1 MNVLIIILA
10 IIIVL
15 MAYYMYTVFTAVPTV
30 AKNVDLT
37 QAVAPIKPSTI
48 TKPYSANY
56 TVGVWIYV
64 HNYNEEIDR
73 FLMYGDK
80 AYKGENSLFS
90 LRMDPMYARM
100 YCDVL
105 VKSADGGTKRQ
116 SVPLTSENDTFPIQ
130 KWVYVVVSVSNFIE
144 CYINGQFISATQV
157 SDAGLYIPPSNQTLD
172 IEAGATFNFGG
183 KGIATDNGRLRAN
196 GASVMLTG
204 LSRWAEPMSAGDV
217 YNNYRKG
224 NGYEKSA
231 FGGAYHMDVNI
242 SQDSNNYKFKIF

>member
-30 AKNVDLT
+30 AKNIDLT
-37 QAVAPIKPSTI
+37 QVVAPIKPSTI
-48 TKPYSANY
+48 KEPYSPNY

-64 HNYNEEIDR
+64 HNYNNQIDR

-80 AYKGENSLFS
+80 EYKDEQSLFS
-90 LRMDPMYARM
+90 LRMDPLYARM
-100 YCDVL
+100 YCDIL
-105 VKSADGGTKRQ
+105 VRTTTGNKKIQ
-116 SVPLTSENDTFPIQ
+116 SVPLTPENDTFPIQ
-130 KWVYVVVSVSNFIE
+130 KWVYVVVSVSKFIE
-144 CYINGQFISATQV
+144 CYLNGQFISATQV
-157 SDAGLYIPPSNQTLD
+157 SDAGVYQATQPDDPETH
-172 IEAGATFNFGG
+172 ATFSFGS
-183 KGIATDNGRLRAN
+183 KGIPTDKDTSNRPNGCA
-196 GASVMLTG
+196 VMLTG
-204 LSRWAEPMSAGDV
+204 LSRWPEPMSAGDV

-224 NGYEKSA
+224 NGYEKSS

>member
-30 AKNVDLT
+30 AKNIDLT
-37 QAVAPIKPSTI
+37 QAVLPIKPSTI
-48 TKPYSANY
+48 KNPYSANY

-64 HNYNEEIDR
+64 HNYNGQIDR
-73 FLMYGDK
+73 FLMYGD
-80 AYKGENSLFS
+80 AGHKGKGSLFS
-90 LRMDPMYARM
+90 LRMDPVYARM

-105 VKSADGGTKRQ
+105 VKSVDGGTKIQ
-116 SVPLTSENDTFPIQ
+116 SVPLTLENDTFPIQ
-130 KWVYVVVSVSNFIE
+130 KWVYVVVSVSKFIE
-144 CYINGQFISATQV
+144 CYLNGQFISATQV
-157 SDAGLYIPPSNQTLD
+157 SDAGIYTPSEPTED
-172 IEAGATFNFGG
+172 PETHATFSFGS
-183 KGIATDNGRLRAN
+183 KGIPTDNQIARPN
-196 GASVMLTG
+196 GSSIMLTG

-224 NGYEKSA
+224 NGYENSS

>member
-30 AKNVDLT
+30 AKNTDLT

-48 TKPYSANY
+48 KNPYSANY

-64 HNYNEEIDR
+64 HNYNNQIDR

-80 AYKGENSLFS
+80 GYKGKDSLFS
-90 LRMDPMYARM
+90 LRMDPTYAKM
-100 YCDVL
+100 YCDIL
-105 VKSADGGTKRQ
+105 VKSADGGSKIQ
-116 SVPLTSENDTFPIQ
+116 SVPLTADNDTFPIQ
-130 KWVYVVVSVSNFIE
+130 KWVYVVVSVSKFIE
-144 CYINGQFISATQV
+144 CYLNGQFISATQV
-157 SDAGLYIPPSNQTLD
+157 SDAGVFIPPVPVD
-172 IEAGATFNFGG
+172 PEAGATFSFGS
-183 KGIATDNGRLRAN
+183 KGTPTDNGTARPN
-196 GASVMLTG
+196 GSAVMLTG
-204 LSRWAEPMSAGDV
+204 LSRWDEPMSAGDV